1 MKKTITLNFT
11 LVQIQQLLQDGNYVS
26 PEETLDEVSFS
37 KETGVTFTFSDKRFE
52 INNKA
57 DEDEMKKLLE
67 TKIGD
72 LDLST
77 GSHGALIVSNIETL
91 GQIVQRSYNDL
102 LKLKKIGQKRAK
114 EIETVVHNKGLKLK
128 KS

>member
-26 PEETLDEVSFS
+26 SEETLDEVSFS

-52 INNKA
+52 IGNKD
-57 DEDEMKKLLE
+57 DEDKMKKLLE
-67 TKIGD
+67 TKIED
-72 LDLST
+72 LDLGT
-77 GSHGALIVSNIETL
+77 GSHGALIVNNIETL
-91 GQIVQRSYNDL
+91 GQIVQHSYNDL
-102 LKLKKIGQKRAK
+102 LKLKKLGQKRAK